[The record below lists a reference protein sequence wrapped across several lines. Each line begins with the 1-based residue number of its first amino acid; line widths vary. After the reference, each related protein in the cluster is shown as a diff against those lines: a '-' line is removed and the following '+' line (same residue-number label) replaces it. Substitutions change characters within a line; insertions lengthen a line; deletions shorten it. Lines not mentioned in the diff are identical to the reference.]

1 MPHYEPHHVTLS
13 AIRTAVIRCT
23 CILITALLTCTGSA
37 LATTLSHDE
46 LIGHYDTTISKIER
60 TIGAAK
66 ARRTAL
72 IERLDALG
80 TNLKEVETETTTTT
94 VNNPTLEGEIQQLT
108 QELETL
114 ESQLRQRQDELTEQ
128 RQQGENLPIP
138 GVIADALAD
147 DTALQQHRALA
158 LWQYRMHLKKQKLA
172 ALSDKKSRLQANIDA
187 TSARNDTIRTS
198 IQKLTEQQES
208 LSRDRQSIEER
219 FSKISADIVRQQ
231 DRVDRMVKRRQSLR
245 EDPARSTSFAGFKG
259 NLPDPTEGTLSKSYA
274 EPKAEG
280 LLKWDG
286 ILVNAPLGQEIE
298 AIFDGRVV
306 FAGEIQ
312 GLGNV
317 AIIEHDTD
325 FMTLYGMAELLVIEE
340 QQTVIAGQVIGTVG
354 ESVGNDAP
362 ALYFEIRR
370 NAETVNPEEWLSM
383 TAISSAE

>member
-1 MPHYEPHHVTLS
+1 MPHSESHHVS
-13 AIRTAVIRCT
+13 AIRTAAIRCT
-23 CILITALLTCTGSA
+23 RVLLTVLLTCAGSA
-37 LATTLSHDE
+37 QATTLSHDE
-46 LIGHYDTTISKIER
+46 LISHYDTTISKLER

-80 TNLKEVETETTTTT
+80 TNLKEVETETATTT
-94 VNNPTLEGEIQQLT
+94 VNNPTLEGEIEQLT
-108 QELETL
+108 QELEIL
-114 ESQLRQRQDELTEQ
+114 ERQLQRRQDELTEQ

-187 TSARNDTIRTS
+187 TTARNDTIRTS

-219 FSKISADIVRQQ
+219 FAKISADIVRQQ

-245 EDPARSTSFAGFKG
+245 DNPAYSTNFAGFKG
-259 NLPDPTEGTLSKSYA
+259 NLPDPTEGTLLKRYA

-354 ESVGNDAP
+354 ESVGNDAS

-383 TAISSAE
+383 TSISSAE

>member
-1 MPHYEPHHVTLS
+1 MPHFEPHPVFASAKSIVLIRNVVLS
-13 AIRTAVIRCT
+13 
-23 CILITALLTCTGSA
+23 ALLTCVGSTHA
-37 LATTLSHDE
+37 ATLSHDA
-46 LIGHYDTTISKIER
+46 LIGHYDSTISKLER

-94 VNNPTLEGEIQQLT
+94 VNNPTLEDEIQLLT
-108 QELETL
+108 QELEGL
-114 ESQLRQRQDELTEQ
+114 ESQLQERQDELAEQ
-128 RQQGENLPIP
+128 RRQGENLPIP

-172 ALSDKKSRLQANIDA
+172 ALTDKKSQLQANIEA
-187 TSARNDTIRTS
+187 TTARNDTIRTT
-198 IQKLTEQQES
+198 IEKLTEQQES
-208 LSRDRQSIEER
+208 LKRDRQSIEER

-231 DRVDRMVKRRQSLR
+231 DRVDRMVKRRQSLQ
-245 EDPARSTSFAGFKG
+245 DNPARSTSFAGFKG
-259 NLPDPTEGTLSKSYA
+259 NLPDPTEGTLLRRYA

-298 AIFDGRVV
+298 AIFDGQVV

-354 ESVGNDAP
+354 ESVGNDAS